1 MAALSPLMTV
11 MMRAADKACSQ
22 LLRDFAE
29 LENLQI
35 SEKTPGQFVTAA
47 DKRAE
52 DTIHY
57 NLSKD
62 RPEFGFLMEES
73 GEIKGNDPDRRFIID
88 PIDGTHNFMR
98 GIPHWSISIALEEM
112 DEITAGLIMD
122 PVKNE
127 VFYAEKG
134 KGAFSRH
141 VRLRVSGRRELKS
154 ATIGTWVMGARENYP
169 DNSKNKLLDI
179 EDVLRTKCG
188 DFRQMGSN
196 CLEMA
201 YVASGRLDGQV
212 MDILSPWDIAA
223 GAIIIREAGGVISDW
238 KGIAKDAVY
247 AGKIITGNSYIHPEL
262 LNITKKAS

>member
-1 MAALSPLMTV
+1 MPALSPLMTI
-11 MMRAADKACSQ
+11 MLRAADKACPQ

-62 RPEFGFLMEES
+62 RPDFGFLMEER
-73 GEIKGNDPDRRFIID
+73 GEIAGEDPERRFIID

-112 DEITAGLIMD
+112 GEITAGLIMD
-122 PVKNE
+122 PVNNE
-127 VFYAEKG
+127 LFYAEKG

-141 VRLRVSGRRELKS
+141 VRLRVSGRRELRD
-154 ATIGTWVMGARENYP
+154 ATIATWICANREKYP
-169 DNSKNKLLDI
+169 DKVKNPMMTI
-179 EDVLRTKCG
+179 EEDLRKNCG
-188 DFRQMGSN
+188 DFSQMG
-196 CLEMA
+196 
-201 YVASGRLDGQV
+201 
-212 MDILSPWDIAA
+212 
-223 GAIIIREAGGVISDW
+223 
-238 KGIAKDAVY
+238 
-247 AGKIITGNSYIHPEL
+247 
-262 LNITKKAS
+262 